1 MGTSPFIHWRI
12 QLVSSR
18 AANLV
23 SCIFKSGSS
32 WNQLQST
39 LGWTCQ
45 TKGFFNGSPNQY
57 LPNCFNASVTH
68 QHHQIKRFFAQEHTQ
83 HHLSESRQVH
93 STVRLA
99 LGISPQ
105 LLYLRN
111 IPCHMPWPWHRLTMI
126 FIVTRS
132 AGGMVILSQ
141 SRKCPRVSW
150 LFGGLVS
157 WNGGTPKSSIYRL
170 IFH

>member
-23 SCIFKSGSS
+23 SCILKSGSS

-111 IPCHMPWPWHRLTMI
+111 IPCHMPWPWHRLTI
-126 FIVTRS
+126 HRHKICRRD
-132 AGGMVILSQ
+132 GHSQ
-141 SRKCPRVSW
+141 
-150 LFGGLVS
+150 
-157 WNGGTPKSSIYRL
+157 PKSEMSSCFMIVWRFSFLKWGYP
-170 IFH
+170 